1 MSFTKNSALELIVQT
16 KKSGTD
22 AVEKHQNSYKWSS
35 IKIGDP
41 VWNIINSMISIAIQN
56 YSAGLTK
63 T

>member
-41 VWNIINSMISIAIQN
+41 VWNINSMISIAIQN
-56 YSAGLTK
+56 YSAGVTK

>member
-22 AVEKHQNSYKWSS
+22 AVEKHQNSCKWSS

-41 VWNIINSMISIAIQN
+41 VWSIIYSMISIAIQS
-56 YSAGLTK
+56 YSAGVTK